1 DAALGTYNKTLSA
14 NEVTSI
20 VSSNASSVYNFIN
33 AGTLS
38 NKADSVVVAKDSSAP
53 AQNNILTA
61 FTQSKAKGT
70 LNLEGTSI
78 GSDGLDLTQNASAL
92 NLNAIFDNRGVDTS
106 I

>member
-38 NKADSVVVAKDSSAP
+38 NKADSATSGE
-53 AQNNILTA
+53 NNILTA
-61 FTQSKAKGT
+61 FTQAKAKGT